1 MKENSIEYKLTGKYA
16 LFTDP
21 ITKIGGEKSTY
32 LVPTY
37 EAIKGITQSIYWK
50 PTIIWVIDKIRLIN
64 KIRTEA
70 KNVKP
75 ISYSG
80 GANELSVYTY
90 LRDVE
95 YRVKA
100 HFEWNLQR
108 ADLEKDRNENKH
120 FDMACRSLEKGG
132 RRDIFLGTRECQ
144 GYVEP
149 CLFEDGK
156 SFYDDEEP
164 FSFGLMFH
172 GFDYPSEVASKKL
185 TARFWNVKMEKGVIT
200 FPRPE
205 DCDIRREIRDYSV
218 INPMVNT
225 EENDNGGEK

>member
-1 MKENSIEYKLTGKYA
+1 MKENSIEYKLTGRYA

-50 PTIIWVIDKIRLIN
+50 PTIIWVIDKIRVIN
-64 KIRTEA
+64 KIRTES

-80 GANELSVYTY
+80 GANDLSVYTY

-95 YRVKA
+95 YQIKA

-108 ADLEKDRNENKH
+108 EDLDKDRNENKH
-120 FDMACRSLEKGG
+120 FDMAKRSLEKGG

-149 CLFEDGK
+149 CSFGDGK
-156 SFYDDEEP
+156 SFYDDEES

-172 GFDYPSEVASKKL
+172 GFDYPSEVDSKKL
-185 TARFWNVKMEKGVIT
+185 SARFWNAKMKNGLLV

-205 DCDIRREIRDYSV
+205 DCSVKREIRDYKV
-218 INPMVNT
+218 VNPIVNM
-225 EENDNGGEK
+225 E